1 MEQTIVLRAATGDL
15 VLIYNDG
22 RVVFIEPDG
31 ECLEL
36 EAEQP
41 GTDAPKRKNA

>member
-15 VLIYNDG
+15 VLIHNDG

-36 EAEQP
+36 E
-41 GTDAPKRKNA
+41 TDQTDTFHSLPPP